1 VFEIGSTLRRA
12 RDGHGLELADVE
24 AATRIRARYLAE
36 LEEEHFDDLP
46 DGYART
52 FLRSYAGYLGLDAQ
66 RLVDEYDMRF
76 PPKEP
81 ARARRPARGRRDWTP
96 SWAVVVLLAGGVA
109 VLALL
114 VAGQFG
120 SGSRKRT
127 PELSGLRAPPAR
139 PVVASPGR
147 TRAPRPRRVEGRPR
161 VVLRALRGDCW
172 IAVRLE
178 SEGGRLLYENLLRPG
193 QAVSFVRLPLWVR
206 IGAPVNLVLTLD
218 GRRLRAFTRSGPLN
232 VVVGKSGI
240 RSV

>member
-1 VFEIGSTLRRA
+1 VFEIGSSLRRA
-12 RDGHGLELADVE
+12 RDGQGLELADVE

-52 FLRSYAGYLGLDAQ
+52 FLRSYAAYLGLDAQ
-66 RLVDEYDMRF
+66 RLVDEYDIRF

-96 SWAVVVLLAGGVA
+96 SSAVVVLLAGGVA

-120 SGSRKRT
+120 SRKRT
-127 PELSGLRAPPAR
+127 PELSGLRPPAAR

-147 TRAPRPRRVEGRPR
+147 TRALRPRRVEGRPR
-161 VVLRALRGDCW
+161 VVLRASRGDCW

-178 SEGGRLLYENLLRPG
+178 SEGGRLLYENLLRRG

>member
-1 VFEIGSTLRRA
+1 VFEIGSSLRRA
-12 RDGHGLELADVE
+12 RDGQGLELADVA

-52 FLRSYAGYLGLDAQ
+52 FLRSYAAYLGLDAQ

-81 ARARRPARGRRDWTP
+81 ARARRPARGRRDRTP
-96 SWAVVVLLAGGVA
+96 SSAVVVLLAGGVA

-120 SGSRKRT
+120 SRKRT
-127 PELSGLRAPPAR
+127 PELSGLRPPAAR

-147 TRAPRPRRVEGRPR
+147 TRALRPRRVEGRPR
-161 VVLRALRGDCW
+161 VVLRASRGDCW

-178 SEGGRLLYENLLRPG
+178 SEGGRLLYENLLRRG